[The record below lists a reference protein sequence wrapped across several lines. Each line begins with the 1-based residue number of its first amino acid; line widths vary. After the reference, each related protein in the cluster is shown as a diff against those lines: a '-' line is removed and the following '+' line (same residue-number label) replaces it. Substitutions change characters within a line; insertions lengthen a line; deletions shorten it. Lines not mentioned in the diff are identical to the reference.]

1 MGRVI
6 PIQGIFKGRER
17 TMMLKKLCLVMKRR
31 RTKRMFDIFDLLNS
45 NNMLMLF
52 YNSQRV
58 FITI

>member
-6 PIQGIFKGRER
+6 LIQGIFKGRER

-31 RTKRMFDIFDLLNS
+31 TKRMFDIFDLLNS

-52 YNSQRV
+52 L
-58 FITI
+58 